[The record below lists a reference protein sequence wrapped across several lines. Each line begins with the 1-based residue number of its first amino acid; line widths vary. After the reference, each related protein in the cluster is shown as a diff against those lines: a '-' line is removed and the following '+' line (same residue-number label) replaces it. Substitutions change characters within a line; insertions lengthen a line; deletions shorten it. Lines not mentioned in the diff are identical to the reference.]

1 MEGLRRNQKYR
12 CGRGARLSLAG
23 AVAGVC
29 ALIASPGPVLAQN
42 FFVCSAQEAAVFPGS
57 RIHVK
62 CDPGD
67 GENRQIAYF
76 ALSDANPDVS
86 RVLSLIETAVVSKL
100 PLQIE
105 YELNDLSGAAI
116 GCINANCR
124 LIQGALLQQPSSGG
138 RSPIGNIRDR

>member
-1 MEGLRRNQKYR
+1 MEGLRLNHKYC

-29 ALIASPGPVLAQN
+29 ALIASPGPVSAQN
-42 FFVCSAQEAAVFPGS
+42 FFVCSAQEVAVFPGS

-62 CDPGD
+62 CNPGD
-67 GENRQIAYF
+67 GPDRQIAYF
-76 ALSDANPDVS
+76 ALSAANPDVS

-100 PLQIE
+100 PLQIQ

-124 LIQGALLQQPSSGG
+124 LIQGVFLQQPSSGG
-138 RSPIGNIRDR
+138 RSPIGNLKNR